1 MLQTDEK
8 ILKILLHEKR
18 DEDNKV
24 LKHFKINY
32 PSNNLAQNSN
42 NIFVACVSYEE
53 TGRNFDTV
61 EGKDLVEILIVTKKV
76 DNKAI
81 RQTDYS
87 DVKFIIKTVMKEIQR
102 ILLLPKYRQLLH
114 ATPVFRNISPEYNN
128 NYQLNRG
135 HMLVELKTVEKYDA
149 HSLDCMKLEK
159 LLLETETYVTTDDF
173 HEKGIDKKVGE
184 DKFE

>member
-8 ILKILLHEKR
+8 ILKILLHEKN
-18 DEDNKV
+18 DEENKV

-32 PSNNLAQNSN
+32 PNNNVAQNSN

-53 TGRNFDTV
+53 SDRNFDTV

-81 RQTDYS
+81 RQIDYS

-102 ILLLPKYRQLLH
+102 ILLLPKYRPLLN
-114 ATPVFRNISPEYNN
+114 AVPVFRNISPEYNS
-128 NYQLNRG
+128 NYNLHRG
-135 HMLVELKTVEKYDA
+135 HMLLELKTVEKYDT
-149 HSLDCMKLEK
+149 HSINCLKVDK
-159 LLLETETYVTTDDF
+159 LLLETETYVTTDEL
-173 HEKGIDKKVGE
+173 HLKGIDKKVGE
-184 DKFE
+184 